1 MTNFVSKLIGFNPLQ
16 KQKYV
21 PRSTVFI
28 IELCIVAIAFAIN
41 YIILSNSKIDYSSVF
56 PFGVRFSLFI
66 MMIAASF
73 LIFGTHRASIRFTSL
88 KDIIRLFIALTVAMV
103 ALTLFNFLYFLNV
116 GEYIFVYA
124 GLLYSG
130 IMGLLFLAVFRLS
143 VKYMYIRLKYIKK
156 VGEKRRLLM
165 VGTQHENISVVK
177 AINYTEGG
185 QSRFVGFLS
194 FDKTAKHLRI
204 LGLDIWYDQMFYD
217 HFNDEKPVDGVV
229 ILGDQKQ
236 DEGVVALMDFCI
248 QNRIQIYQS
257 SISRII
263 ENKGNEELQF
273 KKAVLE
279 DLLFR
284 EPIVI
289 NKNEVDIF
297 LRGKNI
303 LVTGAAGSIGSE
315 LSRQICQF
323 GPGKLILLDIAE
335 TPLFYIENELRD
347 LHPDLEIIAFLGD
360 IGDKEGM
367 EVLFEEDTPDVVL
380 HAAAYKH
387 VPMMEKHPDK
397 AFKVNF
403 FGTKNIIDLCIRY
416 KVPRMVQ
423 ISTDKAVN
431 PTNIMGLT
439 KRLAE
444 LYLQLKIVQMQQDKK
459 TNHQTQI
466 ITTRFGNVLGSNGSV
481 IPVFEKKIR
490 NREAITITD
499 PNMTRYFMTIP
510 EASSLVLQAATSGNT
525 GEILVFDMGKPI
537 KILDMAEKLVRLNG
551 LEPYKDIQIVYI
563 GKRPGEK
570 LYEELFYEN
579 SVTVPTNHIKI
590 LKVLENMPPPET
602 VKAQFLE
609 LEASLFSGDI
619 ETILLKAKE
628 LVPEFDH
635 ATDIKD
641 SRYSNIDS

>member
-103 ALTLFNFLYFLNV
+103 ALTLVNFLYFLNV

-579 SVTVPTNHIKI
+579 SITVPTNHIKI

-619 ETILLKAKE
+619 ENILLKAKE
-628 LVPEFDH
+628 LVPEFEH
-635 ATDIKD
+635 ASDIKD

>member
-103 ALTLFNFLYFLNV
+103 VLTLVNFLYFLNV

-194 FDKTAKHLRI
+194 FDKTAKNLRI
-204 LGLDIWYDQMFYD
+204 LGLDIWYDQTFYD

-236 DEGVVALMDFCI
+236 DEGVGVLMDFCI

-347 LHPDLEIIAFLGD
+347 LYPDLEIIAFLGD

-619 ETILLKAKE
+619 ENILLKAKE
-628 LVPEFDH
+628 LVPEFEH
-635 ATDIKD
+635 ASDIKD

>member
-28 IELCIVAIAFAIN
+28 IELCIVAIAFSIN

-130 IMGLLFLAVFRLS
+130 ILGLLFLAVFRLS

-177 AINYTEGG
+177 AINYTDGG

-194 FDKTAKHLRI
+194 FDKTAKNLRI

-387 VPMMEKHPDK
+387 VPMME
-397 AFKVNF
+397 NIL
-403 FGTKNIIDLCIRY
+403 TKLLKSIFSGQKTSLISVSGIKCPEWY
-416 KVPRMVQ
+416 KFLQIKQSTLQ
-423 ISTDKAVN
+423 ISWV
-431 PTNIMGLT
+431 
-439 KRLAE
+439 
-444 LYLQLKIVQMQQDKK
+444 
-459 TNHQTQI
+459 
-466 ITTRFGNVLGSNGSV
+466 
-481 IPVFEKKIR
+481 
-490 NREAITITD
+490 
-499 PNMTRYFMTIP
+499 
-510 EASSLVLQAATSGNT
+510 
-525 GEILVFDMGKPI
+525 
-537 KILDMAEKLVRLNG
+537 
-551 LEPYKDIQIVYI
+551 
-563 GKRPGEK
+563 
-570 LYEELFYEN
+570 
-579 SVTVPTNHIKI
+579 
-590 LKVLENMPPPET
+590 
-602 VKAQFLE
+602 
-609 LEASLFSGDI
+609 
-619 ETILLKAKE
+619 
-628 LVPEFDH
+628 
-635 ATDIKD
+635 
-641 SRYSNIDS
+641 

>member
-1 MTNFVSKLIGFNPLQ
+1 MQ

-28 IELCIVAIAFAIN
+28 IELCIVAIAFSIN

-56 PFGVRFSLFI
+56 PFGVRFLLFI

-103 ALTLFNFLYFLNV
+103 TLTLVNFLYFLNV

-185 QSRFVGFLS
+185 QSRFIGFLS
-194 FDKTAKHLRI
+194 FNKTAKHLRI
-204 LGLDIWYDQMFYD
+204 LGLDIWHDQMFYD
-217 HFNDEKPVDGVV
+217 HFKDEKPVDGVV

-284 EPIVI
+284 EPIII

-347 LHPDLEIIAFLGD
+347 LYPDLEIIAFLGD
-360 IGDKEGM
+360 IGDKKGM

-459 TNHQTQI
+459 SNHQTQI

-619 ETILLKAKE
+619 ENILIKAKE
-628 LVPEFDH
+628 LVPEFEH
-635 ATDIKD
+635 ASDIKD

>member
-1 MTNFVSKLIGFNPLQ
+1 
-16 KQKYV
+16 
-21 PRSTVFI
+21 
-28 IELCIVAIAFAIN
+28 
-41 YIILSNSKIDYSSVF
+41 
-56 PFGVRFSLFI
+56 
-66 MMIAASF
+66 
-73 LIFGTHRASIRFTSL
+73 
-88 KDIIRLFIALTVAMV
+88 
-103 ALTLFNFLYFLNV
+103 
-116 GEYIFVYA
+116 
-124 GLLYSG
+124 
-130 IMGLLFLAVFRLS
+130 
-143 VKYMYIRLKYIKK
+143 
-156 VGEKRRLLM
+156 
-165 VGTQHENISVVK
+165 
-177 AINYTEGG
+177 
-185 QSRFVGFLS
+185 
-194 FDKTAKHLRI
+194 
-204 LGLDIWYDQMFYD
+204 
-217 HFNDEKPVDGVV
+217 
-229 ILGDQKQ
+229 
-236 DEGVVALMDFCI
+236 
-248 QNRIQIYQS
+248 
-257 SISRII
+257 
-263 ENKGNEELQF
+263 
-273 KKAVLE
+273 
-279 DLLFR
+279 
-284 EPIVI
+284 
-289 NKNEVDIF
+289 
-297 LRGKNI
+297 
-303 LVTGAAGSIGSE
+303 
-315 LSRQICQF
+315 
-323 GPGKLILLDIAE
+323 
-335 TPLFYIENELRD
+335 
-347 LHPDLEIIAFLGD
+347 
-360 IGDKEGM
+360 
-367 EVLFEEDTPDVVL
+367 
-380 HAAAYKH
+380 
-387 VPMMEKHPDK
+387 
-397 AFKVNF
+397 
-403 FGTKNIIDLCIRY
+403 
-416 KVPRMVQ
+416 MVQ

-628 LVPEFDH
+628 LVPEFEH
-635 ATDIKD
+635 ASDIKD